1 MQNKLNLSVLP
12 LNQRRLFYFLAE
24 QGWLKSF
31 YLAGGTAL
39 ALQIGHRQSVDFDF
53 FSDDAFD
60 VRMIVKEA
68 MKYGEFE
75 LFSEA
80 ENTLHGLLNGVQISF
95 FKINDNLLGPTNDYN
110 ENLKLAS
117 LLDIA
122 VMKLNAISGRG
133 NKKDF
138 IDLSFLLKYFGLIEL
153 LEKYEKKYGRSI
165 SNQYHLL
172 KSLLYFADAENQPM
186 PRMKIRKTWLQAK
199 KEIILATKKAGII

>member
-1 MQNKLNLSVLP
+1 MQNKFDLSVLP
-12 LNQRRLFYFLAE
+12 INQRKLFHFLSEQVWLNQ
-24 QGWLKSF
+24 F

-53 FSDDAFD
+53 FSDKTFD
-60 VRMIVKEA
+60 VRMIINEA
-68 MKYGEFE
+68 IKHGQFE

-95 FKINDNLLGPTNDYN
+95 FKINDQLLLPTNDYN

-117 LLDIA
+117 LLDIS

-133 NKKDF
+133 SKKDF
-138 IDLSFLLKYFGLIEL
+138 IDLSFLLKDFKLLDL
-153 LEKYEKKYGRSI
+153 LERYEEKYGKGI

-172 KSLLYFADAENQPM
+172 KSLVYFGDAENQPM
-186 PRMKIRKTWLQAK
+186 PRMKIMKTWIQTK
-199 KEIILATKKAGII
+199 KEIILATKKAGIT